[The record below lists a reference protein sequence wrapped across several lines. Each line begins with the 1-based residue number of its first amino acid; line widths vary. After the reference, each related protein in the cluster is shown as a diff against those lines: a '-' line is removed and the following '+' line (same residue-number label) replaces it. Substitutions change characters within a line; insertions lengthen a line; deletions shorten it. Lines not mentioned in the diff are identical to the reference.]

1 MTKAREKLKISF
13 DIKTFLVI
21 ITTIGSISFWG
32 ATLANKIDTVVVVQQ
47 ETKEQIK
54 DIYAC
59 QKKADERFA
68 WLEPTVQMILKK
80 IWL

>member
-1 MTKAREKLKISF
+1 M
-13 DIKTFLVI
+13 
-21 ITTIGSISFWG
+21 
-32 ATLANKIDTVVVVQQ
+32 NKIDDVVVAQK

-59 QKKADERFA
+59 QKKADERLA

-80 IWL
+80 I

>member
-32 ATLANKIDTVVVVQQ
+32 ATLMNKIDTVVVAQK

-59 QKKADERFA
+59 QKKTDERLA
-68 WLEPTVQMILKK
+68 RLEPTVQMILKK
-80 IWL
+80 I